1 MKYEMP
7 MWYFNLNSELS
18 AKNNFFVDYRS
29 LAKNVASLLDISE
42 EYDSEEATLSDAA
55 YQIIQSGLTISLPS
69 ENIVPLELD
78 IEYHSGQKGKRT
90 ASPSCRK
97 EIWSVT

>member
-1 MKYEMP
+1 MVFQLEFGVVCEKQ
-7 MWYFNLNSELS
+7 
-18 AKNNFFVDYRS
+18 FFVDYRS

-78 IEYHSGQKGKRT
+78 I
-90 ASPSCRK
+90 
-97 EIWSVT
+97 